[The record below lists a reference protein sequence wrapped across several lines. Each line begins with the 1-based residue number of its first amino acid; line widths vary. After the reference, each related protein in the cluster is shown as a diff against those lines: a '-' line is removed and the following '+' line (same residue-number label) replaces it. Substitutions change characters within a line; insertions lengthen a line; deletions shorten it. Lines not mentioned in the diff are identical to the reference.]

1 MKTIINVQFMRAV
14 AALAVLWYHF
24 SLQLNIIQD
33 GGDWFFNLF
42 NQLGY
47 GGVDFFFV
55 ISGYIM
61 WVTTETLP
69 SHQPVSTFAYKRL
82 TRIYLGYWPYF
93 LLGLLIIAVYP
104 HLTSANTNLWG
115 SFWLTEPHTNQLL
128 IPVAWTLQFELYF
141 YAWFTGLLLLPRHT
155 MLAVIK
161 TLFVG
166 LLALHLYQ
174 VLAGAHS
181 LDLAPWLSRFVASPF
196 CLEFLS
202 GCLMGAFFQQHR
214 LKWLSLAVALGVGLL
229 VLIVFIQQQ
238 VIQSS
243 LIHGQYDFV
252 RVLLFGSSAWLL
264 LAAVVEAELRG
275 RVLMQRLSL
284 LLGGASYSIYL
295 SHTLVIALVYA
306 MGWQLWLSENSD
318 FPVLWLWLIIT
329 ATVIYSVLHYQWIE
343 RPLMQVA
350 HRLRIKLLSQS
361 PKTG

>member
-1 MKTIINVQFMRAV
+1 MRAL

-24 SLQLNIIQD
+24 SLQLNIIQE

-61 WVTTETLP
+61 WVTTETRSKQQSVP
-69 SHQPVSTFAYKRL
+69 TFVYKRL

-104 HLTSANTNLWG
+104 HLIGANTNLWG

-141 YAWFTGLLLLPRHT
+141 YALFSVLLLLPRHT

-161 TLFVG
+161 TLFAG
-166 LLALHLYQ
+166 LLALHLFQ
-174 VLAGAHS
+174 VLAGAQS
-181 LDLAPWLSRFVASPF
+181 LNLPPWLLRFVASPF
-196 CLEFLS
+196 CLEFLA
-202 GCLMGAFFQQHR
+202 GCLLGAFFQQHR
-214 LKWLSLAVALGVGLL
+214 LKWLSLVVALGVGLL
-229 VLIVFIQQQ
+229 VLIVIIQQE
-238 VIQSS
+238 VIKAS
-243 LIHGQYDFV
+243 LIQGQYDLV
-252 RVLLFGSSAWLL
+252 RVLLFGTSASLL

-275 RVLMQRLSL
+275 RILMQRLSL

-306 MGWQLWLSENSD
+306 MGWQLWLSENSN
-318 FPVLWLWLIIT
+318 FPVLWLWLIIIG
-329 ATVIYSVLHYQWIE
+329 TVVYSVLHYHWIE

-350 HRLRIKLLSQS
+350 HRLRIKLFSQS